1 MEYAAV
7 IIPTLNRKKH
17 LKRCIESLQ
26 RNSDAKSTDL
36 YISVDFP
43 PAEKY
48 QKGYPEVCEYVKT
61 ITGFAT
67 VNLYYQDKNLGPGLN
82 RKFLEEKIAEK
93 HDKYIF
99 TDDDNEFSS
108 NFLEYMNWGLEK
120 FKDDETIYAICSC
133 TDFEITPDNSEAD
146 YFIMQAYNPYGS
158 GHWLHKNSKC
168 AEYLKQKDSLSK
180 IYKSKERQ
188 KALYMNSPM
197 LYMWV
202 AKDSLR
208 RIPAMRGKNDQLT
221 YIDIWE
227 NIYIIENNMNCIKP
241 TLPKSRNWGRDGSG
255 VHSDVNDSQNYVPSV
270 ALDQSGTWSKR
281 PGRLDEKKELDNM
294 TSHRNKFMI
303 CNKEKKKCQRIY
315 ELNALLGNKCFY
327 GMFKIFIRIYKMITR
342 KDKTVES
349 EIMYG

>member
-99 TDDDNEFSS
+99 TDDDNEF
-108 NFLEYMNWGLEK
+108 
-120 FKDDETIYAICSC
+120 
-133 TDFEITPDNSEAD
+133 
-146 YFIMQAYNPYGS
+146 
-158 GHWLHKNSKC
+158 
-168 AEYLKQKDSLSK
+168 
-180 IYKSKERQ
+180 
-188 KALYMNSPM
+188 
-197 LYMWV
+197 
-202 AKDSLR
+202 
-208 RIPAMRGKNDQLT
+208 
-221 YIDIWE
+221 
-227 NIYIIENNMNCIKP
+227 
-241 TLPKSRNWGRDGSG
+241 
-255 VHSDVNDSQNYVPSV
+255 
-270 ALDQSGTWSKR
+270 
-281 PGRLDEKKELDNM
+281 
-294 TSHRNKFMI
+294 
-303 CNKEKKKCQRIY
+303 
-315 ELNALLGNKCFY
+315 
-327 GMFKIFIRIYKMITR
+327 
-342 KDKTVES
+342 
-349 EIMYG
+349 